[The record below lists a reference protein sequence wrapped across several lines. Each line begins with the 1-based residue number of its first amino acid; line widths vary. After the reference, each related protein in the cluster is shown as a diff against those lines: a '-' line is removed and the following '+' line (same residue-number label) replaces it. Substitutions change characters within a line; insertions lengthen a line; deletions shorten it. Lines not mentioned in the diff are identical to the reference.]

1 MLFRSTLLSPYI
13 KQQGGVLTLPS
24 AIEIIKAQTDL
35 KNDRDAYTLLNSAT
49 AQGLLTLDKG
59 PVYNIVDKN
68 GEIVGTYE
76 TEKDARDNAGKRDI
90 VQKSIAQR
98 VAIAQEPKAKRTL
111 PKGFEITKTQV
122 EGEVTPA
129 GYQISDVEGKPFPYL
144 VEKLEDLQG
153 KVDQMEGAR
162 RAEAERE
169 ISGALK
175 IRDAL
180 QKRRDNLVKME
191 ALGQADT
198 AEYRKALNQQV
209 IAERE
214 FSKRIQRLLDR
225 AERLKGPLRTKPV
238 GRTVTPKDV
247 YTLTQNGK
255 EIGKFGSEED
265 AYASMFLTPETEGGL
280 SEAELEDIA
289 VKGGNLGNRAQ
300 KALDERQTKGI
311 ARKITPALQ
320 AKREFVAKAEE
331 IAKNLMPV
339 LKRFGLGNIG
349 LKIVDALEK
358 GAEGK
363 YENQLIHLVMS
374 VKEPLKTLR
383 HESIHA
389 LKELGFFTDAQWE
402 ALERQADK
410 EWINTYLKNKPYTK
424 GISRYDAYYEM
435 FKNEGKTP
443 QQIQDALREEAIADA
458 FADFA
463 NRKPPAGMIAA
474 LLARLN
480 NFFTA
485 LRNAIQ
491 GAGFNTAED
500 IFNMVEAGELK
511 PNSWK
516 ATPKVKA
523 EAEAYDKENGI
534 LPYTSEGQLD
544 VPLESDGAKYS
555 IKSPYTEAQA
565 KGRTKKT
572 REGKLVQIAPKFNDP
587 VTGLPLNS
595 NGTVTLYYPT
605 TNEGAREM
613 ARVKRLRGH
622 SPEATRIYL
631 TNESSASEIEKK
643 PGDIDQPVGGANVL
657 LQVYPS

>member
-1 MLFRSTLLSPYI
+1 MLEGPKGKAFKQDEDILRDPVGRITRGELGEHVSPEVVQYIDQYRAANNLPPLKNYSIEDIKDAMTAVNPAGEAAELDRLLRYKTGYNDEKISVDDVLHAAEAKEIATDTQGFRDFLERATGVNDLNKMSDTQRFSAFQALNRLNKRETGRETILPPGTNASRFTEDQLNEGITLLSPYI
-13 KQQGGVLTLPS
+13 SQQGGVLTLPS

-76 TEKDARDNAGKRDI
+76 TEADAKANAGKRDI

-98 VAIAQEPKAKRTL
+98 VAIAQEPKAKRAL

-424 GISRYDAYYEM
+424 GISR
-435 FKNEGKTP
+435 
-443 QQIQDALREEAIADA
+443 
-458 FADFA
+458 
-463 NRKPPAGMIAA
+463 
-474 LLARLN
+474 
-480 NFFTA
+480 
-485 LRNAIQ
+485 
-491 GAGFNTAED
+491 
-500 IFNMVEAGELK
+500 
-511 PNSWK
+511 
-516 ATPKVKA
+516 
-523 EAEAYDKENGI
+523 
-534 LPYTSEGQLD
+534 
-544 VPLESDGAKYS
+544 
-555 IKSPYTEAQA
+555 
-565 KGRTKKT
+565 
-572 REGKLVQIAPKFNDP
+572 
-587 VTGLPLNS
+587 
-595 NGTVTLYYPT
+595 
-605 TNEGAREM
+605 
-613 ARVKRLRGH
+613 
-622 SPEATRIYL
+622 
-631 TNESSASEIEKK
+631 
-643 PGDIDQPVGGANVL
+643 
-657 LQVYPS
+657 